1 MEVFSHIKYVIAI
14 TLSFSIA
21 HLLRGTVKFIQHP
34 NRAKPYITHLL
45 WVIYMYLTLIHF
57 WWFEYRLTAIT
68 QWYFFSYFFIILYI
82 TNYYVICTILY
93 PDDINDYKDYK
104 DYFFSRKTW
113 FFGLLSVAFIAD
125 IFDTLIK
132 GQEYF
137 NRLGWEVPARD
148 LSLVILCFVG
158 IKVKSP
164 KFHLGLVIAFI
175 LYELFF
181 IARLYDVPI
190 IK

>member
-1 MEVFSHIKYVIAI
+1 MEVFNHIKYVIAI
-14 TLSFSIA
+14 TLSFSVA

-34 NRAKPYITHLL
+34 NRVKPYITHLL

-57 WWFEYRLTAIT
+57 WWWELRLAEIT
-68 QWYFFSYFFIILYI
+68 QWYFFAYFFIVLYI

-113 FFGLLSVAFIAD
+113 FFGLLSVAFVAD

-132 GQEYF
+132 GRDYF
-137 NRLGWEVPARD
+137 FRLGWEVPVRN
-148 LSLVILCFVG
+148 LILIILCLIG
-158 IKVKSP
+158 IRVKNP
-164 KFHLGLVIAFI
+164 KFHLLLVIVFI

-190 IK
+190 K